1 MSGLGWTRSVFIASH
16 SSLCRK
22 TVNGDDSAIR
32 GETHG
37 YAWMLNIAA
46 ARRPAGRGPAGW
58 EMITQRERNG
68 YAPRERAGESGARAR
83 RHSRR
88 RRASLRGTIFRRP
101 DGGGRG
107 RGCARGMG
115 GGAAARRRRRGARRD
130 PPRPAGAA
138 SGEGLRDRHELPRA
152 RRRGGAR
159 DSAYAGRLHEIPEL
173 PRRAAGRRRALVRVR
188 RLGGRARR
196 RDRTTRAGHRR
207 ERCAGSRRRLLHR
220 AGHFRPKAAVRRQAA
235 AVLDRKVAR
244 YLRPDRPRARI
255 ARRGARSERSRAHVR
270 RRRRAH
276 AGRAHERHDLLGPGV
291 DRVSRV
297 GVHPRG
303 GRPDLHRHA
312 ERRRLD
318 AHTAPLSRPRRGGR
332 ERDRGPRHAAQ
343 PLRRARSGMTDT
355 SAGCGD
361 DAGGI
366 VRPARRPPA
375 WRAPGPAPLAPLE
388 RADLWPRR
396 DEDLCYL
403 AGEWRILQR
412 IDGHRWSLDDLVT
425 AWCAATRL
433 VAEPPRRLADLGCG
447 IGSVL
452 LLLAW
457 RFPEARCVGVEA
469 QEMSAALACRS
480 IAWNGAAAR
489 CEIRH
494 GDLRDP
500 TILPDARTF
509 DLVTGTPPYLPPG
522 SATAATHVQRAQCRS
537 EEASC

>member
-1 MSGLGWTRSVFIASH
+1 
-16 SSLCRK
+16 
-22 TVNGDDSAIR
+22 
-32 GETHG
+32 
-37 YAWMLNIAA
+37 
-46 ARRPAGRGPAGW
+46 
-58 EMITQRERNG
+58 
-68 YAPRERAGESGARAR
+68 
-83 RHSRR
+83 
-88 RRASLRGTIFRRP
+88 
-101 DGGGRG
+101 
-107 RGCARGMG
+107 
-115 GGAAARRRRRGARRD
+115 
-130 PPRPAGAA
+130 
-138 SGEGLRDRHELPRA
+138 
-152 RRRGGAR
+152 
-159 DSAYAGRLHEIPEL
+159 
-173 PRRAAGRRRALVRVR
+173 
-188 RLGGRARR
+188 
-196 RDRTTRAGHRR
+196 
-207 ERCAGSRRRLLHR
+207 
-220 AGHFRPKAAVRRQAA
+220 
-235 AVLDRKVAR
+235 
-244 YLRPDRPRARI
+244 
-255 ARRGARSERSRAHVR
+255 
-270 RRRRAH
+270 
-276 AGRAHERHDLLGPGV
+276 
-291 DRVSRV
+291 
-297 GVHPRG
+297 
-303 GRPDLHRHA
+303 
-312 ERRRLD
+312 
-318 AHTAPLSRPRRGGR
+318 
-332 ERDRGPRHAAQ
+332 
-343 PLRRARSGMTDT
+343 MTDT

-433 VAEPPRRLADLGCG
+433 AAEPPRRLADLGCG

-500 TILPDARTF
+500 TVLPDARTF

-522 SATAATHVQRAQCRS
+522 SATAATHVQRAQCRI
-537 EEASC
+537 EERGGIEAYCAAAARLLAPAAPFVVCAGAGQRVRVAAAAAAAGLAIMTRLDVVPRLGKAPLFAVYVLERGSPRSPDLAPALVVRDRDGRRTDAFRALRADMGMPP